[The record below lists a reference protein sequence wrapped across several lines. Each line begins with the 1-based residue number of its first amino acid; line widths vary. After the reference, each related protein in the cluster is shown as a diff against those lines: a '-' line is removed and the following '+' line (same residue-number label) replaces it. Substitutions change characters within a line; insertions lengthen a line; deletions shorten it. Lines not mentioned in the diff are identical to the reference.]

1 MTICYY
7 YDQNPSGFCFLVQLE
22 LLLFKPR
29 WDYQIYENERNSN
42 DVIV

>member
-1 MTICYY
+1 MYL
-7 YDQNPSGFCFLVQLE
+7 QGFALLCKLE
-22 LLLFKPR
+22 LLLFKLH